1 MVEDFRNIKLTF
13 KRRLRVSTKY
23 IYGQR
28 SSEAGHIYTLV
39 ARTFIFQVQVNFC
52 GLLILTNLMSPL
64 RLCTSSMCKM

>member
-23 IYGQR
+23 IYMA
-28 SSEAGHIYTLV
+28 SKAGHIYTLV

-64 RLCTSSMCKM
+64 RLCISSMCKM